1 MRAYCEKNRKYRD
14 FVLSRFRGEPEFERM
29 SENLIGED
37 EEWNT
42 RVDVVIEPD
51 SRLKLEQ
58 KAIIE
63 VDFGMEHGELVIP
76 TRCALVGYVLQR
88 YQIDPKKLEPKAS
101 AQQIVVKNLEALK
114 PWLYE

>member
-1 MRAYCEKNRKYRD
+1 M
-14 FVLSRFRGEPEFERM
+14 
-29 SENLIGED
+29 
-37 EEWNT
+37 
-42 RVDVVIEPD
+42 VIEPD
-51 SRLKLEQ
+51 SRLKPAQ
-58 KAIIE
+58 RAIIE
-63 VDFGMEHGELVIP
+63 VDYGMEHGVLVIP